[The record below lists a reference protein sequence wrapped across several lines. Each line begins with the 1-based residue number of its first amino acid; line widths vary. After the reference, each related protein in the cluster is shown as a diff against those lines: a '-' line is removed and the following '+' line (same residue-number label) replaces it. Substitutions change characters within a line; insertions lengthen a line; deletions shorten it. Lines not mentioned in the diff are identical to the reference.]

1 MKALEWS
8 ERNRLELCD
17 RLEPECIHEDDVK
30 VRIELSGI
38 CGTDLAVITGK
49 EPGISGIIRGHEA
62 VGTVTEIGSRVTRLE
77 VGDRVVIDPN
87 QSCGKCRF
95 CQQGKLNLCIGV
107 DGRGMSIAG
116 LNTQGMFAPYV
127 VSQEQFVHKL
137 PDSISWEAAV
147 LVEPL
152 ACVLHNFN
160 EAEVAAKDR
169 VLILGSGP
177 MGLLCQIVS
186 KQLGCV
192 TMATECNP
200 YRLSLARQFSDVAVL
215 PDELNEA
222 VVNELLVE
230 GKFDVVI
237 DTVGNQ
243 MAIAEQWVERGG
255 RIIPFGI
262 NGKYEYTIH
271 PTHYTQNA
279 VKLIGAGEYLG
290 TFEEALQFAANH
302 PEMSALVTRKL
313 NLEDYE
319 TAIHELLGYNL
330 VTGVSLESQTLKTV
344 FVF

>member
-8 ERNRLELCD
+8 EKNRLELCD
-17 RLEPECIHEDDVK
+17 RLEPQCVHEDDVK
-30 VRIELSGI
+30 VRVELSGI

-49 EPGISGIIRGHEA
+49 EPGISGVIRGHEA
-62 VGTVTEIGSRVTRLE
+62 VGTVIQVSSKVTRFKA
-77 VGDRVVIDPN
+77 GDRVVIDPN

-95 CQQGKLNLCIGV
+95 CQKGQLHLCIGA
-107 DGRGMSIAG
+107 DGQGMRIAG

-127 VSQEQFVHKL
+127 VSKEQFVHKL

-147 LVEPL
+147 LIEPL

-160 EAEVAAKDR
+160 EAEVTAIDR

-186 KQLGCV
+186 KHLGCV

-215 PDELNEA
+215 PDELDDIR
-222 VVNELLVE
+222 VNQLLGV

-243 MAIAEQWVERGG
+243 MAVAEQWVERGG

-290 TFEEALQFAANH
+290 TFEESLQFAANH
-302 PEMSALVTRKL
+302 PELSALVTRKL
-313 NLEDYE
+313 DLEDYE

-330 VTGVSLESQTLKTV
+330 ETGASLVSQSLKTV

>member
-1 MKALEWS
+1 MKALEWT
-8 ERNRLELCD
+8 ERNRLEL
-17 RLEPECIHEDDVK
+17 RECIEPSCTHQDDVK
-30 VRIELSGI
+30 VKIELSGI

-49 EPGISGIIRGHEA
+49 EPGVPGVIRGHEA
-62 VGTVTEIGSRVTRLE
+62 VGTVIQIGSGVQQFK

-87 QSCGKCRF
+87 QSCGECRF
-95 CQQGKLNLCIGV
+95 CAKGQLHLCIGI
-107 DGRGMSIAG
+107 DGEGMSIAG

-127 VSQEQFVHKL
+127 VSRQQFVHKL
-137 PDSISWEAAV
+137 PDSMSWEAAV

-160 EAEVAAKDR
+160 EAAVTELDR

-186 KQLGCV
+186 KHLGCI
-192 TMATECNP
+192 TMATEKNP
-200 YRLSLARQFSDVAVL
+200 YRLSLARQISDDAVL
-215 PDELNEA
+215 PEELQQSR
-222 VVNELLVE
+222 VDKLLGT
-230 GKFDVVI
+230 GKFDVII

-243 MAIAEQWVERGG
+243 MTVAEEWIERGG

-262 NGKYEYTIH
+262 NGKYQHTIH

-290 TFEEALQFAANH
+290 TFEKALQFAANH
-302 PEMSALVTRKL
+302 SELSSLVTRKL
-313 NLEDYE
+313 ELEQYE
-319 TAIHELLGYNL
+319 TAINELLGYNL
-330 VTGVSLESQTLKTV
+330 ETGVSLESQTLKTV